1 MATLPASARTARFAR
16 TICLLRPPVRV
27 QCARR
32 AFAAPVTVRIDTSDP
47 RYNQSNAEWSVL
59 ALDHPLV
66 HEQTGIKVYLVGIHH
81 NSPASLERVQQV
93 IEEAKPVAVCL
104 EVDSRRLRRFSA
116 KAEVVLGGLRKAAH
130 PTDSSTKFASG
141 RLAGVRAVN
150 KTSHDD
156 FSAATVNS
164 AAFGTLTE
172 RDRSI
177 LARLD
182 MDPVLH
188 LSPTHI
194 HYGLE
199 IGVAIRAAYEHG
211 AVVRAIDVHP
221 RVLQSDST
229 HSALIKDLVR
239 RYRLL
244 PPPTSASTRRRT
256 PLVARMLFWLVTRM
270 SFGIRRNVDMESEA
284 DVSSVRD
291 HATYLRCWKAFYPG
305 AYFWWLEV
313 RNAGMVDQLRQ
324 CVLEVAKSKGL
335 LDTRPSPQ
343 SPPSIVAVVGKSHV
357 FGMAEMWSDVV
368 AREKFPRIAN
378 SAANCPPLRGE
389 EIISVDDLI
398 VSTAAE
404 DLADAAAASDASE
417 ETVVDSSSREN
428 IANGHVH
435 DDPTPPPA
443 SPRHT
448 RGSSVAPPPPPS
460 RPPPKPPTGIR
471 YVD

>member
-1 MATLPASARTARFAR
+1 MLDEPLP
-16 TICLLRPPVRV
+16 RPSGPEST
-27 QCARR
+27 
-32 AFAAPVTVRIDTSDP
+32 PLIP
-47 RYNQSNAEWSVL
+47 EWSVL

-66 HEQTGIKVYLVGIHH
+66 HEQTGIKIYLVGIHH

-93 IEEAKPVAVCL
+93 IAEAKPVAVCL

-116 KAEVVLGGLRKAAH
+116 KADVVLGGLRK
-130 PTDSSTKFASG
+130 PIQSPGSPGSRLPSRSTAD
-141 RLAGVRAVN
+141 RLDGVRAVT
-150 KTSHDD
+150 KPSSDD
-156 FSAATVNS
+156 FATVNS
-164 AAFGTLTE
+164 AAFNTLTE

-199 IGVAIRAAYEHG
+199 IGVAIRAAYAHD
-211 AVVRAIDVHP
+211 AVVRAMDIHP
-221 RVLQSDST
+221 QVLLSDPT

-244 PPPTSASTRRRT
+244 PPPSSPSTMRRT
-256 PLVARMLFWLVTRM
+256 SWLARMLFWLVTRV
-270 SFGIRRNVDMESEA
+270 SFGFRRNVDKESEA

-291 HATYLRCWKAFYPG
+291 HATYLRCWKAFYPT
-305 AYFWWLEV
+305 AYFWWLEI

-324 CVLEVAKSKGL
+324 CVIDVAKNKGL
-335 LDTRPSPQ
+335 LDTQRSQ
-343 SPPSIVAVVGKSHV
+343 QPPPPTIVAVVGKSHV
-357 FGMAEMWSDVV
+357 FGIAEMWGDAI
-368 AREKFPRIAN
+368 AREKFSLESGPVADR
-378 SAANCPPLRGE
+378 PPLRGE

-398 VSTAAE
+398 ISTAAE
-404 DLADAAAASDASE
+404 DLAEEAASNVNEQKDVGASLAPDVADRE
-417 ETVVDSSSREN
+417 RFDPLSS
-428 IANGHVH
+428 
-435 DDPTPPPA
+435 PTTPH
-443 SPRHT
+443 RN
-448 RGSSVAPPPPPS
+448 RGNSVAPPPPPS

>member
-1 MATLPASARTARFAR
+1 MATLPASARTARLAR
-16 TICLLRPPVRV
+16 TGCLLRAPVRV
-27 QCARR
+27 HCARC
-32 AFAAPVTVRIDTSDP
+32 AFAAPGTVRIDTSDP

-116 KAEVVLGGLRKAAH
+116 KAEVVLGGLRKAAQ
-130 PTDSSTKFASG
+130 PTGSSAKQ
-141 RLAGVRAVN
+141 LDGVRAVT
-150 KTSHDD
+150 KTSNDE
-156 FSAATVNS
+156 FSTATVNS
-164 AAFGTLTE
+164 AALTALTE

-199 IGVAIRAAYEHG
+199 IGVAIRAAYAHD

-221 RVLQSDST
+221 RVLQSDPT

-244 PPPTSASTRRRT
+244 PPPTSAATRRRT
-256 PLVARMLFWLVTRM
+256 SLVARMLFWLVTRL
-270 SFGIRRNVDMESEA
+270 SFGFRRNVDMESEA

-313 RNAGMVDQLRQ
+313 RNAGMVDQIRQ
-324 CVLEVAKSKGL
+324 CVLDVAKSQGL

-343 SPPSIVAVVGKSHV
+343 SPPKIVAVVGKSHV
-357 FGMAEMWSDVV
+357 FGMAEMWSDVA
-368 AREKFPRIAN
+368 AREKFPRVPN
-378 SAANCPPLRGE
+378 SAANRPPLRGE

-404 DLADAAAASDASE
+404 DFADEASSSDRSD
-417 ETVVDSSSREN
+417 ETAVDSSSRVN
-428 IANGHVH
+428 VGADHVH
-435 DDPTPPPA
+435 EDPMPSHA
-443 SPRHT
+443 SPRHY
-448 RGSSVAPPPPPS
+448 RGSTVAPPPPPS